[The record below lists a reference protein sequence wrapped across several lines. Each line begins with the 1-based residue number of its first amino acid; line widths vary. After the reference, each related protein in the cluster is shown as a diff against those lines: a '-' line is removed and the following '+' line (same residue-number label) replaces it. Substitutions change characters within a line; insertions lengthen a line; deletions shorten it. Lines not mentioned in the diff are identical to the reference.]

1 MEGNWRSKP
10 GGWKAIW
17 TNGDWESSSYVQQ
30 LAIALAGMKGESRSA
45 MGLSKGFWT
54 EREGLPGA
62 DEDREKGQR
71 GMNKK
76 PKGKCSSAPKRQC
89 GQSAK

>member
-1 MEGNWRSKP
+1 MEGNWRSNSA
-10 GGWKAIW
+10 GWKAIW
-17 TNGDWESSSYVQQ
+17 ANGLGESYVQQ
-30 LAIALAGMKGESRSA
+30 LAIVLAGMKGESRSA
-45 MGLSKGFWT
+45 TGLSKGFWT
-54 EREGLPGA
+54 EGGGLPGA
-62 DEDREKGQR
+62 DEGREKGQR